1 MGNHL
6 FLLNKKSQ
14 MNTLS
19 ILVDDI
25 FTALTKAC
33 GYDIFIYP
41 HDGLWGD
48 HGCEVASGLFGFR
61 RISLS
66 GGDAEYT
73 YLGYQA
79 IVSRI

>member
-1 MGNHL
+1 MQTLHNFV
-6 FLLNKKSQ
+6 FLVSEAVN
-14 MNTLS
+14 
-19 ILVDDI
+19 V
-25 FTALTKAC
+25 LTKAC
-33 GYDIFIYP
+33 GYDMFVTR

-48 HGCEVASGLFGFR
+48 FGCEVASGLFGFR

-66 GGDAEYT
+66 DGAEYT